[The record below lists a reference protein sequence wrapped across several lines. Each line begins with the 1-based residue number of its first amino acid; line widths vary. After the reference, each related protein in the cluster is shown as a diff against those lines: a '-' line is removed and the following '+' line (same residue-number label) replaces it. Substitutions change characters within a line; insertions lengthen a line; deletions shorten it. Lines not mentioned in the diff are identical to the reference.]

1 MRGLGNLCVALL
13 VACHAPDETIPGSG
27 ANEAGTASLNG
38 SGGGAAGRAGGGG
51 GSDLVASGGSA
62 ASGDANAASGGGG
75 NAAVG
80 GAANQAGA
88 GGTGGSASTPRDP
101 SLPLTATCPE
111 QAVFCESFEQ
121 DPLAADLWS
130 ISGMAGSVTID
141 TTQSVDGKSSLHLK
155 SGSEYNLAPPFAASL
170 LKHIPAT
177 NDRIYMRV
185 YMRYADLTLPGYHPN
200 LITVTDGNYDIGHW
214 PDFSIWSFGWFW
226 NDFSINGFGRGLD
239 GAKIWMEDGN
249 EQQAGGFYLGDKTP
263 ATEQWLKV
271 DQWYCLEV
279 MGFGDDLGNGNT
291 QGDGEEVRVW
301 IDDMEIAGLH
311 ADDAYWKGY
320 GSKERWSPKYDGSLW
335 SFGIGGQAPQN
346 GQKIEI
352 WYDALAFSS
361 ERIGCAK

>member
-1 MRGLGNLCVALL
+1 LGFALL
-13 VACHAPDETIPGSG
+13 VACQGPDDPATR
-27 ANEAGTASLNG
+27 
-38 SGGGAAGRAGGGG
+38 GAAGATGTVNAGGPSAAGHSNDGGRDSELVAGGGNKPTGGATTEDG
-51 GSDLVASGGSA
+51 GSSREI
-62 ASGDANAASGGGG
+62 
-75 NAAVG
+75 
-80 GAANQAGA
+80 AGA
-88 GGTGGSASTPRDP
+88 GALAGSAGKATVPRDP
-101 SLPLTATCPE
+101 GLPLSATCPE
-111 QAVFCESFEQ
+111 QAVFCESFED
-121 DPLAADLWS
+121 DPLPADRWS

-141 TTQSVDGKSSLHLK
+141 TTRSVDGRSSLHLK
-155 SGSEYNLAPPFAASL
+155 SGTEYGLAPPFAASL
-170 LKHIPAT
+170 LKHIPAA

-200 LITVTDGNYDIGHW
+200 LITVTDGDYDIGHW

-239 GAKIWMEDGN
+239 GAKIWIEDGN

-279 MGFGDDLGNGNT
+279 MGFGDDLGDGNT

-346 GQKIEI
+346 GQKVEI
-352 WYDALAFSS
+352 WYDALAFASA
-361 ERIGCAK
+361 RIGCAK